1 MDRLRHIYLLTGI
14 IAMMLG
20 AAACST
26 QKNTAG
32 SRRYHAIT
40 ARFNAMYNGQ
50 VAYDEGVDAQERGHI
65 DNYNELLPMFVVAD
79 AKTAK
84 IGKNSIAAVPLFTI

>member
-26 QKNTAG
+26 HKNTAG

-65 DNYNELLPMFVVAD
+65 DNDDSPSYTVGQSPKCRRPAGFPSRSD
-79 AKTAK
+79 
-84 IGKNSIAAVPLFTI
+84 SSR